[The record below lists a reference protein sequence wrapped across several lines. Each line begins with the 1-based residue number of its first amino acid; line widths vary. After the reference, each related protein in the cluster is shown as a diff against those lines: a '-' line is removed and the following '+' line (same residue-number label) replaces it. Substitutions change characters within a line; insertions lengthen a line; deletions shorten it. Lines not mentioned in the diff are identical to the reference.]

1 MNEGVLTMSAVRS
14 EKDDSGDGVVSVGPS
29 GKKLNSSYKFRD
41 TEEYKV
47 ELGNVVVNFARIIPD
62 GLLVFFPS
70 YGVMRSCV
78 ETWKTHG
85 NPTIWDRISA
95 LKYSVVEP
103 QDKVEFTRAFGGVA
117 HELKLV

>member
-1 MNEGVLTMSAVRS
+1 M
-14 EKDDSGDGVVSVGPS
+14 
-29 GKKLNSSYKFRD
+29 
-41 TEEYKV
+41 
-47 ELGNVVVNFARIIPD
+47 
-62 GLLVFFPS
+62 
-70 YGVMRSCV
+70 